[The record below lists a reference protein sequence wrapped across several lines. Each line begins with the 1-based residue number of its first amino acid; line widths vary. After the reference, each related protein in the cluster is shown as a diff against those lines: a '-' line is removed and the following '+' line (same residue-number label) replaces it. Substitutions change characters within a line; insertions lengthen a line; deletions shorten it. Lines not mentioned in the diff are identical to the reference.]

1 MYTRERTRAVK
12 IGNLIIGGSAPV
24 SVQSM
29 TTTDTR
35 NVSETIAQ
43 IKRMEIEGCELV
55 RVAVP
60 DLKSCSS
67 LPSIKKEINI
77 PLVADIHYDF
87 ILALKSIEFGVDGI
101 RINPGN
107 INNAEKIKSIIK
119 SAKEKNLPIR
129 FGINSGSLDKDILK
143 KYNKINPQ
151 ALMESAKNIIIILEE
166 VNYHN
171 VIFSIKSIDVIDT
184 IEANYIFSSKF
195 NYPLHLGITEAGP
208 PFPGII
214 KSSIGIGL
222 LLYQG
227 IGNTIR
233 VSLTGDPIEEIK
245 VGYEILKAL
254 HLRQR
259 GLNLISCP
267 TCGRCKVDLNKIV
280 KKVEKQLCNI
290 NKPLTIAVMGCM
302 VNGPGEA
309 READI
314 GIAYH
319 KKTGVLFK
327 KGKILGKFSDKII
340 IKRLVEEIK
349 DISSNNV
356 NNINQVIS

>member
-1 MYTRERTRAVK
+1 MYTREQTRSIKV
-12 IGNLIIGGSAPV
+12 GNLIIGGNAPV

-35 NVSETIAQ
+35 NVSDTIAQ
-43 IKRMEIEGCELV
+43 IKKMEIEGCELV

-60 DLKSCSS
+60 DLKSCYS
-67 LPSIKKEINI
+67 LPLIKKEINI
-77 PLVADIHYDF
+77 PLVADIHYDYK
-87 ILALKSIEFGVDGI
+87 LALKSIELGVDGL

-107 INNAEKIKSIIK
+107 IKNVEKIKSIIN

-143 KYNKINPQ
+143 KYNKITPQ
-151 ALMESAKNIIIILEE
+151 ALMESAEKIITILEE
-166 VNYHN
+166 LNYHN
-171 VIFSIKSIDVIDT
+171 IIFSIKSTDVIDT
-184 IEANYIFSSKF
+184 IQANNIFSSKY

-208 PFPGII
+208 PFQGII

-259 GLNLISCP
+259 GLNIISCP
-267 TCGRCKVDLNKIV
+267 TCARCKVNLNEIV
-280 KKVEKQLCNI
+280 KNIEEQIYNI
-290 NKPLTIAVMGCM
+290 NKPLTIAIMGCM

-319 KKTGVLFK
+319 KKAGVLFK
-327 KGKILGKFSDKII
+327 KGKVLGKFSDKII
-340 IKRLVEEIK
+340 IKRLIEEIK
-349 DISSNNV
+349 K
-356 NNINQVIS
+356 

>member
-1 MYTRERTRAVK
+1 MYKREQTRAVK
-12 IGNLIIGGSAPV
+12 VGNLIIGGNAPI

-29 TTTDTR
+29 TTTDSC
-35 NVSETIAQ
+35 NVSETVAQ
-43 IKRMEIEGCELV
+43 IKKMEIEGCELV

-60 DLKSCSS
+60 DLKSCYS
-67 LPSIKKEINI
+67 LPLIRKEINI
-77 PLVADIHYDF
+77 PLVADIHYDYK
-87 ILALKSIEFGVDGI
+87 LALKSIEFGVDGI

-107 INNAEKIKSIIK
+107 IRDVDKIKLIIK
-119 SAKEKNLPIR
+119 LAKEKNLPLR

-143 KYNKINPQ
+143 KYSKITPQ
-151 ALMESAKNIIIILEE
+151 ALTESAKNIITILEE
-166 VNYHN
+166 TNYHN

-208 PFPGII
+208 LFPGII

-259 GLNLISCP
+259 GPNIISCP
-267 TCGRCKVDLNKIV
+267 TCARCKVNLIKIV
-280 KKVEKQLCNI
+280 KKVEDQIRNI
-290 NKPLTIAVMGCM
+290 NKPLTVAVMGCM

-314 GIAYH
+314 GIAYY
-319 KKTGVLFK
+319 KKTGALFK

-349 DISSNNV
+349 DISSNKV
-356 NNINQVIS
+356 